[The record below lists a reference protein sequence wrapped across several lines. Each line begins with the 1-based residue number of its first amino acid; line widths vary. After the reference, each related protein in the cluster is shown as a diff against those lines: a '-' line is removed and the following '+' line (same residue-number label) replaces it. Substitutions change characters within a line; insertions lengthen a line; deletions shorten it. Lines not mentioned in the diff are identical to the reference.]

1 MENKSIKF
9 ISTFKFDHSEKKWW
23 FIHVLLSMYRTFLLC
38 HKVFL
43 FLLSQ
48 FLIWR
53 QPNFWGHFSLWN
65 INFISNR
72 PPPTH
77 THIVIYVDFL
87 CPFSDPLHSSLRF
100 IHGLR
105 HKNNSLSFLLP
116 CKISF
121 SSFPSFYGII
131 KHFSIIF
138 SVDIVATTS
147 FLLLGLFF

>member
-9 ISTFKFDHSEKKWW
+9 ISIFKFDHSEKKWW

-48 FLIWR
+48 FLIWG
-53 QPNFWGHFSLWN
+53 QSNFWG
-65 INFISNR
+65 ISPYETLILSQTDT
-72 PPPTH
+72 PPCTH
-77 THIVIYVDFL
+77 VVIYVDFL